1 MLPPIL
7 TKKEA
12 DRIISKK
19 EGAASIS
26 LDLGISS
33 AAVLVKDGFVSIQQ
47 QKIPLSA
54 LEKIKENACY
64 VLEDNSLKQIAF
76 FSDETNLYYKLL
88 PTQNW
93 PTITLSSTPMH
104 RYSTIL
110 PKKDTELKIKEI
122 SPVKGVI
129 LDTCCGLGYTA
140 ILSSKNAEKVYT
152 FEKDK
157 NVLRIAEFNPYSI
170 GLFSNEKIEIRQKNI
185 FEEISQFE
193 DSFFDRII
201 HDPPTFKYSPELYS
215 KEFHAELYRVLKKGG
230 ILYHY
235 CPCPQKTKE
244 RKFYPR
250 ILTQLKEAGFKK
262 AEYHEAS
269 SGIRALKF

>member
-1 MLPPIL
+1 MLPPLL

-12 DRIISKK
+12 DKLINKK
-19 EGAASIS
+19 EGTASIS
-26 LDLGISS
+26 LDLGMSS
-33 AAVLVKDGFVSIQQ
+33 TIVLVKGGFVGIQQ
-47 QKIPLSA
+47 QKMPLSA
-54 LEKIKENACY
+54 LQKIKENTCH
-64 VLEDNSLKQIAF
+64 VLENNALKQIAF
-76 FSDETNLYYKLL
+76 FSDETSLYYKLL

-122 SPVKGVI
+122 SPVKGMV
-129 LDTCCGLGYTA
+129 LDTCCGLGYTS
-140 ILSSKNAEKVYT
+140 ILSSKNAEKAVT

-157 NVLRIAEFNPYSI
+157 NVLRIAEFNPYSKE
-170 GLFSNEKIEIRQKNI
+170 LFSNEKIEIRQKNI
-185 FEEISQFE
+185 FEEITQFE

-215 KEFHAELYRVLKKGG
+215 GEFHAELYRVLKKGG

-235 CPCPQKTKE
+235 CPCPQKTKN

-250 ILTQLKEAGFKK
+250 ILKQLEEAGFKK
-262 AEYHEAS
+262 VEYHEAS
-269 SGIRALKF
+269 SGVRALKF